1 MSSTTNTPTR
11 PARGIPVPGIDTRG
25 PAEKAAA
32 SLSFSGW
39 PLTPPQSAH
48 ESRRPSLAYS
58 ALSDASHSG
67 PSSVGGYSQPATPVH
82 AMNQHND
89 VKQQWSDGTDV
100 HASMSASLA
109 DTCSTGQVPQHNF
122 ASAFQQL
129 SMCGANAP
137 HGLSTYT
144 PQGQH
149 QVGSYGLD
157 MSSDSPMRGDT
168 WSQPQQISTAFNGHP
183 GLRTT
188 LFQSTQGLGQDSGS
202 MYANPSHSVHT
213 SLGASAFPNYD
224 TAGPTLDTSFYQAPQ
239 VVVPSQLSPHED
251 YPMEQYS
258 GYDQQEVEDGF
269 TQSFDSS
276 ASSYNG
282 WETMEPPSPQEAYFT
297 KNEDDDF
304 IAVKYEPST
313 PSRGPSRSQ
322 GFFESGPSQTR
333 PRRRGSK
340 RGRKSQAEGKCWYQ
354 ANVCNMEVRYKGPR
368 FSRLQSAD
376 GSIQYVSEERKETK
390 PHKCTFKDADGNV
403 CISRFDRSEHLKR
416 HMSKHS
422 EVRDYPCPLH
432 DCDKKI
438 ARPDNAADH
447 FRTHLRKP
455 VKGKRNKHCT
465 FERLQEAIL
474 QEYPDKT
481 ATKLLNNLRKWYEA
495 EREREEIAEME
506 KRVDRER
513 KRVEQEMCEREEVCR
528 MAGGRLY

>member
-58 ALSDASHSG
+58 ALSDNSQSG
-67 PSSVGGYSQPATPVH
+67 PSSVSGYSQPATPVH
-82 AMNQHND
+82 GMNHHND
-89 VKQQWSDGTDV
+89 FKQQWSDGTDV

-109 DTCSTGQVPQHNF
+109 DTCSTGQVPF

-129 SMCGANAP
+129 SMVGANAP
-137 HGLSTYT
+137 NGLPTYT

-149 QVGSYGLD
+149 QVGYGID
-157 MSSDSPMRGDT
+157 MSSDSPMRDT
-168 WSQPQQISTAFNGHP
+168 WSQPQQMSTGFNGHP

-188 LFQSTQGLGQDSGS
+188 LFQSTQGLGQDTGS

-224 TAGPTLDTSFYQAPQ
+224 TAAPTLNTSFYQAPQ

-251 YPMEQYS
+251 YPMESYS

-276 ASSYNG
+276 TGSYHG
-282 WETMEPPSPQEAYFT
+282 WEAMEPPSPQEAYFGKT
-297 KNEDDDF
+297 EDDDYVP
-304 IAVKYEPST
+304 VKYESST
-313 PSRGPSRSQ
+313 PSRTRTRN
-322 GFFESGPSQTR
+322 FFESGPSQTR

-354 ANVCNMEVRYKGPR
+354 ADVCNMEVRYKGPR

-376 GSIQYVSEERKETK
+376 GSFHYVSEERKETK
-390 PHKCTFKDADGNV
+390 PHKCTFKDEDDKGNV
-403 CISRFDRSEHLKR
+403 IVCNSSFERSEHLKR

-422 EVRDYPCPLH
+422 KVRDYPCPLP

-465 FERLQEAIL
+465 FEALQDAIIV
-474 QEYPDKT
+474 EYSEKT

-506 KRVDRER
+506 KLVKAER
-513 KRVEQEMCEREEVCR
+513 KKVEQEMCERG
-528 MAGGRLY
+528 MAGGHLYQ